1 MNRQS
6 HSLIRRFFA
15 YALNDGREA
24 YVQKVLTCNK
34 WNTIMKK
41 IYSSNAL
48 LTNKEALLKRRAV
61 WFYLKSK
68 NEND

>member
-1 MNRQS
+1 
-6 HSLIRRFFA
+6 
-15 YALNDGREA
+15 
-24 YVQKVLTCNK
+24 
-34 WNTIMKK
+34 MKK